1 MGIRAALG
9 AVEARL
15 TTMVLG
21 EGLGMSSIGIAIGV
35 AIAAV
40 ATRPMRALLF
50 GVATIDP
57 LVYAAVSLILVG
69 VAIVASLAP
78 ARRAARIDP
87 VVALRSD

>member
-1 MGIRAALG
+1 
-9 AVEARL
+9 
-15 TTMVLG
+15 
-21 EGLGMSSIGIAIGV
+21 MSSLGIAIGV
-35 AIAAV
+35 AAAAV

-50 GVATIDP
+50 GVATVDP
-57 LVYAAVSLILVG
+57 LVYAVVALALAG